1 MDKIYYSQFQSTCS
15 SNKTVIIKHD
25 TCILKLFLTAAK
37 KTVSLFRN
45 KKLYYTLASIFLTT
59 WENLHQKIKK
69 WIVFPE
75 SYVNLNPARMNL
87 VKLSLPL
94 KNCMVS
100 TISTWK
106 ILNYK
111 VKTCEICNINQNK
124 KFDTYIRA
132 SRIRNLGTCFSV
144 YLITCLCTR
153 SCTSDFVHL
162 K

>member
-1 MDKIYYSQFQSTCS
+1 MDKIYYSQFQSTYS
-15 SNKTVIIKHD
+15 SNKTVLIKHD

-37 KTVSLFRN
+37 KLFLCLGIRN
-45 KKLYYTLASIFLTT
+45 CTILR
-59 WENLHQKIKK
+59 HQYFWQHGKICIKKIKK

-75 SYVNLNPARMNL
+75 SYVNLNPAHRNL

-111 VKTCEICNINQNK
+111 VKTWEICNINQNK
-124 KFDTYIRA
+124 KFDTYIRP

>member
-45 KKLYYTLASIFLTT
+45 KKLYYTSASIFLTT

-75 SYVNLNPARMNL
+75 PYVNLNPARMNL

-124 KFDTYIRA
+124 KFDIYQGFK
-132 SRIRNLGTCFSV
+132 N
-144 YLITCLCTR
+144 
-153 SCTSDFVHL
+153 
-162 K
+162 